1 MILLCLDVSNS
12 HTTIGAFDLSTGP
25 RGSDGSQGD
34 EALIDHWQVS
44 SDERRTSDE
53 WQVLITGL
61 TSRSG
66 IETIDAISVCCTVP
80 AILVELRAMQDRYYD
95 DLPVAIVGPG
105 VKTGVPIHTDNPRE
119 VGADR
124 IVNAL
129 AAVEL
134 YGGPAVVVDLNG
146 TATIFDVVDADD
158 RYIGGAIA
166 PGVELSLEAL
176 ARRGAQLRSV
186 ELATPRDVVGKNT
199 VEAIQSGLV
208 FGFAGLVDG
217 IVTRIVESLGADPDH
232 VTVIATGSFPA
243 AVVEHCST
251 ITTRDPLL
259 TLTGLR
265 LVHEKNHG

>member
-12 HTTIGAFDLSTGP
+12 HTSIGVFEGP
-25 RGSDGSQGD
+25 
-34 EALIDHWQVS
+34 ELLDHWQVAS
-44 SDERRTSDE
+44 NERRTGDE
-53 WQVLITGL
+53 WQLLLTGL
-61 TSRSG
+61 ARRAG
-66 IETIDAISVCCTVP
+66 IDGIDAVSMCCTVP
-80 AILVELRAMQDRYYD
+80 AILVELRAMRDRYFAD
-95 DLPVAIVGPG
+95 VPFAIVGPG
-105 VKTGVPIHTDNPRE
+105 VKTGIPIHTDNPRE

-129 AAVEL
+129 AAAEL
-134 YGGPAVVVDLNG
+134 YGGPAIVVDLNG
-146 TATIFDVVDADD
+146 TATIFDVVDAEN

-186 ELATPRDVVGKNT
+186 ELAAPRDVIGKNT

-217 IVTRIVESLGADPDH
+217 IVTRIVDSLGVDPDH
-232 VTVIATGSFPA
+232 VTVIATGSFPES
-243 AVVEHCST
+243 VVDNCAT
-251 ITTRDPLL
+251 ITTRDQLL

-265 LVHEKNHG
+265 LVHEKNQG

>member
-1 MILLCLDVSNS
+1 MSLLCLDVSNS
-12 HTTIGAFDLSTGP
+12 HTTIGVFEGEELTA
-25 RGSDGSQGD
+25 
-34 EALIDHWQVS
+34 HWQVS
-44 SDERRTSDE
+44 SDERRTFDE
-53 WQVLITGL
+53 WQLLITGL
-61 TSRSG
+61 VSRAGVAG
-66 IETIDAISVCCTVP
+66 IEAVSMCCTVP
-80 AILVELRAMQDRYYD
+80 SIQVELRAMQDRYYA

-129 AAVEL
+129 AAAEL
-134 YGGPAVVVDLNG
+134 YGGPAIVVDLNG
-146 TATIFDVVDADD
+146 TATIFDVVDADN
-158 RYIGGAIA
+158 RYVGGAIA

-186 ELATPRDVVGKNT
+186 ELALPRDVVGKNT

-217 IVTRIVESLGADPDH
+217 IVERIIDSLGEDPDH
-232 VTVIATGSFPA
+232 VTVIATGSYPE
-243 AVVEHCST
+243 AVIDQCST

-265 LVHEKNHG
+265 LIHEKNTD

>member
-1 MILLCLDVSNS
+1 MTLLCLDVSNS
-12 HTTIGAFDLSTGP
+12 HTTIGAFD
-25 RGSDGSQGD
+25 DD
-34 EALIDHWQVS
+34 ELVAHWQVS

-53 WQVLITGL
+53 WFMLLMGL
-61 TSRSG
+61 VDQEG
-66 IETIDAISVCCTVP
+66 ISHIEAVALCCTVP
-80 AILVELRAMQDRYYD
+80 AVLVELRAMQDRYWA

-129 AAVEL
+129 AAAEL
-134 YGGPAVVVDLNG
+134 YGGPAIVVDLNG
-146 TATIFDVVDADD
+146 TATIFDVVDESN

-186 ELATPRDVVGKNT
+186 ELALPRDVIGKNT
-199 VEAIQSGLV
+199 VEALQSGIV
-208 FGFAGLVDG
+208 YGFAGLVDG
-217 IVTRIVESLGADPDH
+217 LVTRIIDSLGADPDH
-232 VTVIATGSFPA
+232 VTVIATGSYPE
-243 AVVEHCST
+243 AVVDNCTT
-251 ITTRDPLL
+251 ITTRDPWL

-265 LVHEKNHG
+265 LIHEKNHA

>member
-12 HTTIGAFDLSTGP
+12 HTTIGVFD
-25 RGSDGSQGD
+25 GD
-34 EALIDHWQVS
+34 DLIEHWQVS
-44 SDERRTSDE
+44 SDERRTADE
-53 WQVLITGL
+53 WQVLVTGL
-61 TSRSG
+61 TARADIDG
-66 IETIDAISVCCTVP
+66 IDAVSMCCTVP
-80 AILVELRAMQDRYYD
+80 AILVELRALQDRYYG
-95 DLPVAIVGPG
+95 DLPTSVVGPG
-105 VKTGVPIHTDNPRE
+105 VKTGIPIHTDNPRE

-129 AAVEL
+129 AAAEL

-146 TATIFDVVDADD
+146 TATIFDVVDADN

-176 ARRGAQLRSV
+176 SRRGAQLRSV
-186 ELATPRDVVGKNT
+186 ELAVPRDVIGKNT
-199 VEAIQSGLV
+199 VEALQSGLV

-217 IVTRIVESLGADPDH
+217 IVNRIIDSLDADPEH
-232 VTVIATGSFPA
+232 VTVIATGSFPES
-243 AVVEHCST
+243 VVEHCDS
-251 ITTRDPLL
+251 ITTRDPHL